1 MSQCTSGVVAP
12 DPIITHSA
20 PNAVGSAQTVSPQ
33 KRHREKASRLPPPP
47 ILPPPFVCL
56 LALLVWAASAP
67 FSPPATHTHMQ
78 TGRWR
83 GRERGSKKVSGPDG
97 GEGGIDRV
105 GNILVTYADRY
116 CSELE
121 VLNMCGEHFSYYAA
135 RTSLDCR
142 LIWGGRL
149 CVL

>member
-1 MSQCTSGVVAP
+1 MSQCTSGDAAP

-20 PNAVGSAQTVSPQ
+20 PNAVGSVQTVSPQ

-56 LALLVWAASAP
+56 LACFACMGRLRPLFPSRHP
-67 FSPPATHTHMQ
+67 YTHADRTV
-78 TGRWR
+78 
-83 GRERGSKKVSGPDG
+83 ERG
-97 GEGGIDRV
+97 GEGEQKSVWTEGGHRSSR

-121 VLNMCGEHFSYYAA
+121 VLNMCGEHFSDYAE

-142 LIWGGRL
+142 LKWGGRL